1 MLLFYKIILLL
12 PQDSG
17 FYPIILFKNNQLIK
31 FSLKMPNSNKLL
43 GAQIVIDAF
52 LNEGVGVIFGY
63 PGGAILPFY
72 DALYK
77 QQKLRHI
84 LTRHEQAASHAAEGY
99 ARSTGKVGVI
109 TVTSGPGATNAITGL
124 TDAYL
129 DSIPLVCISGQVA
142 TSVIGTDGFQEADIT
157 GLTRSCTKYNY
168 LVKDVNDLG
177 YIIHEAFHIARS
189 GRPGPV
195 LIDIPKDVQNS
206 YGTYNGKVAIN
217 RESYQI
223 KKRNSSIHH
232 DEIAAAVDLM
242 EKAQKPIFY
251 TGGGIINSGKKASD
265 LLFELV
271 KETGFPVTNT
281 LMGLGGFPASNHHFI
296 GMLGMHGTYEANM
309 AMHQCDVLINI
320 GARFDDRVTGKVSGF
335 SPNSK
340 KIHIDIDDCSIDKII
355 KVDVAIVGDAAE
367 AIEAL
372 LEEWKRRKNKNRT
385 KEIAAWWEIIN
396 KWQAVNSL
404 AYEESQK
411 TIKPEYALQ
420 RLNAL
425 SKDVKPFVS
434 TDVGQHQMWAAQYIH
449 FDEPKKWLTSGG
461 LGTMGYGVPAA
472 VGAQIANP
480 DDLVMCVSGDA
491 SFMMNMQ
498 ELATIKQYN
507 LPVKI
512 FILNNRYMGMVRQWQ
527 ELIYE
532 KRESQ
537 SYMESLPDFIKLAE
551 SFGIKGMECSNPEE
565 LDQKILEMI
574 NHKGPVLFNCLVEK
588 SENVFPMI
596 PAGSS
601 HNEILLGSQAKLYV
615 TKDINAV

>member
-1 MLLFYKIILLL
+1 MTELKETNKIT
-12 PQDSG
+12 G
-17 FYPIILFKNNQLIK
+17 AEIIVK
-31 FSLKMPNSNKLL
+31 
-43 GAQIVIDAF
+43 AF
-52 LNEGVGVIFGY
+52 INEGVDVIFGY

-72 DALYK
+72 DALFC
-77 QQKLRHI
+77 QKKLQHI
-84 LTRHEQAASHAAEGY
+84 LTRHEQAAAHAAEGY

-177 YIIHEAFHIARS
+177 RIIHEAFYIART

-195 LIDIPKDVQNS
+195 LIDIPKDVQN
-206 YGTYNGKVAIN
+206 GFGIYNGLIEPTRA
-217 RESYQI
+217 SYQI
-223 KKRNSSIHH
+223 KKRQFELHH
-232 DEIAAAVDLM
+232 DKISAAVDLL
-242 EKAQKPIFY
+242 EKAERPIFY
-251 TGGGIINSGKKASD
+251 TGGGIINSGEKASE
-265 LLFELV
+265 LLLKLV
-271 KETGFPVTNT
+271 NQTGYPITNT
-281 LMGLGGFPASNHHFI
+281 LMGLGGFPASDAHFI

-309 AMHQCDVLINI
+309 AMHDCDLMINI
-320 GARFDDRVTGKVSGF
+320 GARFDDRVTGRVSGF

-355 KVDVAIVGDAAE
+355 NVDVGIIGDAGLV
-367 AIEAL
+367 IQAL
-372 LEEWKRRKNKNRT
+372 LAEWERRGNKNRQ
-385 KEIAAWWEIIN
+385 KEISPWWNQIK
-396 KWQAVNSL
+396 KWQAINSL
-404 AYEESQK
+404 SYEQSTKE
-411 TIKPEYALQ
+411 IKPEYALQ

-425 SKDVKPFVS
+425 SKSQKPFVS

-449 FDEPKKWLTSGG
+449 FDQPKKWLTSGG

-472 VGAQIANP
+472 LGAQIANP
-480 DDLVMCVSGDA
+480 DALVMCVSGDA
-491 SFMMNMQ
+491 SFMMNLQ
-498 ELATIKQYN
+498 ELSTIKQYN

-537 SYMESLPDFIKLAE
+537 SYMESLPDFVKLAE
-551 SFGIKGMECSNPEE
+551 SFGIKGMICDNPAE
-565 LDQKILEMI
+565 LDEKIAEMI
-574 NHKGPVLFNCLVEK
+574 NHNGPVLFNCLVAQV
-588 SENVFPMI
+588 ENVFPMI
-596 PAGSS
+596 PAGSA
-601 HNEILLGSQAKLYV
+601 HNEILLGSQAKQYV

>member
-1 MLLFYKIILLL
+1 MRDLK
-12 PQDSG
+12 SS
-17 FYPIILFKNNQLIK
+17 NK
-31 FSLKMPNSNKLL
+31 FS
-43 GAQIVIDAF
+43 GAEIIVKAF
-52 LNEGVGVIFGY
+52 VNEGVDTIFGY

-72 DALYK
+72 DALFL
-77 QQKLRHI
+77 QNKLRHI
-84 LTRHEQAASHAAEGY
+84 LTRHEQAAAHAAEGY

-157 GLTRSCTKYNY
+157 GLTRSCTKHNY
-168 LVKDVNDLG
+168 LVKNVNDLG
-177 YIIHEAFHIARS
+177 YIIHEAFHIART

-195 LIDIPKDVQNS
+195 LIDIPKDVQNAHGI
-206 YGTYNGKVAIN
+206 YAGKVEIDRA
-217 RESYQI
+217 SYQI
-223 KKRNSSIHH
+223 KKHRFEIHH
-232 DEIAAAVDLM
+232 DKISAAIDLM
-242 EKAQKPIFY
+242 EKAERPIFY
-251 TGGGIINSGKKASD
+251 TGGGIINSGEKASE
-265 LLFELV
+265 LLTKFV
-271 KETGFPVTNT
+271 RETGFPITNT
-281 LMGLGGFPASNHHFI
+281 LMGLGGFPASDHHFI

-309 AMHQCDVLINI
+309 AMHGCDVMINI
-320 GARFDDRVTGKVSGF
+320 GARFDDRVTGRVSGF
-335 SPNSK
+335 SPHSK
-340 KIHIDIDDCSIDKII
+340 KIHVDVDDCSINKII
-355 KVDVAIVGDAAE
+355 HTDVAVVGDAAE
-367 AIEAL
+367 CLEAL
-372 LEEWKRRKNKNRT
+372 LEEWHRRKLSSRK
-385 KEIAAWWEIIN
+385 KEISAWWDQIK
-396 KWQAVNSL
+396 KWQSINSL
-404 AYEESQK
+404 SYEQSEK
-411 TIKPEYALQ
+411 VLKPEYAMQ

-425 SKDVKPFVS
+425 TKGIAPFVS
-434 TDVGQHQMWAAQYIH
+434 TDVGQHQMWAAQYLH
-449 FDEPKKWLTSGG
+449 FDQPKKWLTSGG

-480 DDLVMCVSGDA
+480 DALVICVSGDA

-498 ELATIKQYN
+498 ELATIKQYD

-527 ELIYE
+527 ELIYD

-551 SFGIKGMECSNPEE
+551 SFGIKGMECSNPKE
-565 LDQKILEMI
+565 LDEKIMEMLS
-574 NHKGPVLFNCLVEK
+574 HQGPVLFNCVVEK

-596 PAGSS
+596 PAGSA